1 MRRNKSD
8 TLETRNAIIRA
19 AEAIF
24 YCQGVAES
32 SLSDVAK
39 KAGVTRGAIYWH
51 FAGRS
56 DLLQEL
62 SIAFLKPRYAIL
74 AHCKENLET
83 DDPIGI
89 LEQAIARWFSQ
100 IDADAHLQRVLAIF
114 QHASFLRNY
123 CDVVE
128 AIDRLRSCEADI
140 LDALF
145 RRAKMLGQLKDCYS
159 VAFYTTTLRSLVN
172 GVLNDWLCSDKSIPL
187 SEIGMYC
194 VREVTCSFRIA
205 HQRST

>member
-19 AEAIF
+19 AETIF
-24 YCQGVAES
+24 YGQGVAES

-39 KAGVTRGAIYWH
+39 EAGVTRGAIYWH

-62 SIAFLKPRYAIL
+62 SSVFLTPRYAIL
-74 AHCKENLET
+74 AYCKANMET
-83 DDPIGI
+83 QDPIGM
-89 LEQAIARWFSQ
+89 LEQAIARWFSM
-100 IDADAHLQRVLAIF
+100 IDEDVHLQRVLAIF

-123 CDVVE
+123 CALME
-128 AIDRLRSCEADI
+128 AIDRLRSHEADI

-145 RRAKMLGQLKDCYS
+145 QRAKMLGQLKDCYS
-159 VAFYTTTLRSLVN
+159 IAFYTTTLRSLVN

-194 VREVTCSFRIA
+194 VREVTCSFRTA
-205 HQRST
+205 R